1 MRWCPVRALSV
12 CVLVSTS
19 VPGLAR
25 GQPSAAEVQLS
36 PGDAVR
42 IEVKDEPE
50 LSGQFPV
57 GEDGAVLL
65 PLVGLVAAANRPF
78 GEVRREVEERY
89 AGELREPVVRVTP
102 LVRIAVLGEV
112 RQPGLFPVDPTYTLG
127 DVLALAGG
135 LAPAADT
142 RRVSVLRGGTVIVA
156 RLDPESSLLDLEP
169 RSGDQIIVAR
179 QSWFH
184 EHLAIFVGA
193 VASVAAAAV
202 TALIVR

>member
-1 MRWCPVRALSV
+1 MRWSLVRALLV
-12 CVLVSTS
+12 CVLLSAG
-19 VPGLAR
+19 VPGRAR
-25 GQPSAAEVQLS
+25 GQPAAADVQLS

-42 IEVKDEPE
+42 VEVKDEPG
-50 LSGQFPV
+50 LSGEFPV

-65 PLVGLVAAANRPF
+65 PLIGLVAAAKRPF
-78 GEVRREVEERY
+78 SEVRREVEERY
-89 AGELREPVVRVTP
+89 AGELSEPVVRVTP

-112 RQPGLFPVDPTYTLG
+112 RRPGLFPVDPTYTLG

-135 LAPAADT
+135 LTPSADT
-142 RRVSVLRGGTVIVA
+142 RRVFVQRGDQAIVV

-179 QSWFH
+179 QSWFR
-184 EHLAIFVGA
+184 EHLAVFVGA
-193 VASVAAAAV
+193 MASVAAAGV